1 MTPRSRRSRFESLRI
16 RLPLLLLGYLAI
28 VGVAIFLIV
37 SRTQE
42 RRFEA
47 EFAARQIMR
56 ATDLQDRTER
66 AAERNELGTA
76 QREFGEMAQNEAL
89 TGAVFVS
96 PDHRVILSSR
106 REWLNRPVDLGQLG
120 IPLAERSEI
129 EREMARALTSRQHRA
144 VAVSGGDRLVLIMP
158 ASLPLVPGALA
169 VDRSALIVLSY
180 DLSLSKAI
188 DRFYLQR
195 LFLLIGGALV
205 LAVFVLGLGLHFFVT
220 RRLEQLQGQIDH
232 FATGAEIVA
241 PASRLNDEIGEI
253 GSRFQDM
260 AHTIRREMSERA
272 VADEKLRRANR
283 ALRAIS
289 HCNQALVHATDEPAL
304 LNEIC
309 RVIVEDGGYRLAW
322 VAFARA
328 TGVVAAA
335 QWGADDGY
343 IADSVRIWDR
353 KRTEPGA
360 LRDFLESGRTRVTRD
375 FRTDPFVSDWKDEAL
390 KRGMRSSATFALRED
405 DRTFG
410 ALMIYSDQAEA
421 FDEQEM
427 LLLTEMAED
436 LAYGIQALRTR
447 TRRMLAEE
455 TMREANER
463 YARQESALAT
473 LTRLHVTNPE
483 QFPSVMRSI
492 TEVVANTLEV
502 DRASVWR
509 QPVADRLI
517 CEDLFERQHNR
528 HSAALEITGE
538 AVEEYAR
545 MLSVSDIVVSSEAMA
560 NPRVAEFASRYMARS
575 GMKSFL
581 TVPIRGQGELVAT
594 LSCSTIGEERKWSPD
609 EQTFLVAV
617 ANLLSSL
624 FAQVERQRL
633 EAQLRQA
640 TKLEGIGQ
648 LAGGVAHDFN
658 NVLTVILGKAGQI
671 IDDARLPVDLRDS
684 AEDIVHSA
692 ERAANLTRQLLAFS
706 RRQAMQVR
714 DHDLNA
720 VIRNVARLLDRI
732 LGEDLA
738 LELALADEPT
748 FVRADAGMLD
758 QVVLNLAV
766 NAGDAMRGGGRLII
780 RTSVVDVDARA
791 TGHAARP
798 SGPYACLQ
806 VCDTGTGIA
815 KEHLAHIFE
824 PFFTTKDV
832 GKGTGLGLATTYG
845 IVQQHNGWIEVDSEV
860 GRGTTFSIFLP
871 SFTQPGER
879 PEPIAPPAPRV
890 AVPRAAFDRESI
902 LVVEDEEEV
911 RSLIVDALI
920 GFGYRVLEAT
930 SGAEAIEEWAQQGA
944 SIDLL
949 ITDMVMPGG
958 MNGLDL
964 ASRLKADRP
973 HLRVIYI
980 SGYLA
985 DVSRDEL
992 SRSEG
997 ANYLAKPFTLPTLAR
1012 IVREALDAVP
1022 QNNP

>member
-1 MTPRSRRSRFESLRI
+1 MTPRVRRSRLESLRV
-16 RLPLLLLGYLAI
+16 RLPLLLLVYCAV

-42 RRFEA
+42 RRFED
-47 EFAARQIMR
+47 EFAARQVMR

-66 AAERNELGTA
+66 AAERNELSTA
-76 QREFGEMAQNEAL
+76 QREFGELAQNESL
-89 TGAVFVS
+89 LGAVFIS
-96 PDHRVILSSR
+96 PDDRVLLSSR
-106 REWLNRPVDLGQLG
+106 REWLHRLVDLGELG
-120 IPLAERSEI
+120 VPNAERPRI
-129 EREMARALTSRQHRA
+129 ENEMKQALTSRLHR
-144 VAVSGGDRLVLIMP
+144 VVEISDGDGLVLIMP

-169 VDRSALIVLSY
+169 VDRSALIVLVY

-188 DRFYLQR
+188 NAFYLQR
-195 LFLLIGGALV
+195 LFALIAGALV
-205 LAVFVLGLGLHFFVT
+205 FAVFVLGVGLHFFVT
-220 RRLEQLQGQIDH
+220 RRLERVQGMIDR
-232 FATGAEIVA
+232 FAAGGEIEA
-241 PASRLNDEIGEI
+241 AQSRVNDEIAEI
-253 GSRFQDM
+253 GSRFQEM
-260 AHTIRREMSERA
+260 AHTVRREMAERA
-272 VADEKLRRANR
+272 LADEKLRRANR

-289 HCNQALVHATDEPAL
+289 HCNQALVHATDEPSL

-309 RVIVEDGGYRLAW
+309 RVIVQDGGYRLAW

-335 QWGADDGY
+335 QWGKDDGY
-343 IADSVRIWDR
+343 IADSVRIWEK

-360 LRDFLESGRTRVTRD
+360 LRDFLENGQTRVTRD
-375 FRTDPFVSDWKDEAL
+375 FRSDPFVSDWRDEAL

-427 LLLTEMAED
+427 LLLSEMAED

-447 TRRMLAEE
+447 TRRMLVEE
-455 TMREANER
+455 AMREANER
-463 YARQESALAT
+463 YARQESALAV
-473 LTRLHVTNPE
+473 LTRLHVNNPE
-483 QFPSVMRSI
+483 QFPAVLKSI
-492 TEVVANTLEV
+492 TEVVANTLEI

-509 QPVADRLI
+509 QHSRDRLV
-517 CEDLFERQHNR
+517 CEDMFERSFNR
-528 HSAALEITGE
+528 HGAAIEITGDVVQDF
-538 AVEEYAR
+538 AS
-545 MLSVSDIVVSSEAMA
+545 MLSASDIVVSTDAATDSRLGEYS
-560 NPRVAEFASRYMARS
+560 RRYMKAADL
-575 GMKSFL
+575 KSFIS
-581 TVPIRGQGELVAT
+581 VPIRGQGELIAT
-594 LSCSTIGEERKWSPD
+594 LSCSTIGVERKWTPD
-609 EQTFLVAV
+609 EQTFMVAV
-617 ANLLSSL
+617 ANLLSSM

-658 NVLTVILGKAGQI
+658 NVLTVVLGKAGQL
-671 IDDARLPVDLRDS
+671 IDDSRLPVDLRDS

-732 LGEDLA
+732 LGEDME
-738 LELALADEPT
+738 LELVLADEPT
-748 FVRADAGMLD
+748 FVRADSGMLD

-766 NAGDAMRGGGRLII
+766 NARDAMKGGGRLVI
-780 RTSVVDVDARA
+780 RTSVVDVDTQA
-791 TGHAARP
+791 TGAVSRP
-798 SGPYACLQ
+798 AGPYACLQ
-806 VCDTGTGIA
+806 VADSGTGIA
-815 KEHLAHIFE
+815 KQHLAHIFE

-860 GRGTTFSIFLP
+860 GRGTTFSIYLP
-871 SFTQPGER
+871 SFTQPEGR
-879 PEPIAPPAPRV
+879 PEPVAAAPRTAV
-890 AVPRAAFDRESI
+890 VPRAAFDRESI

-930 SGAEAIEEWAQQGA
+930 SGPEALEEWAQHGA

-964 ASRLKADRP
+964 VSRVKEERP
-973 HLRVIYI
+973 NVRVIYI

-992 SRSEG
+992 SQSEG
-997 ANYLAKPFTLPTLAR
+997 ASYLAKPFTLPTLAR
-1012 IVREALDAVP
+1012 VVREALDAVP
-1022 QNNP
+1022 QDHQ